1 MSKNKPVKVFVFIS
15 IVLTRFLIMSK
26 VEEAPIWLIYFVTF
40 NVMQIAYILKVYL
53 NCWLNFKANCLL
65 NF

>member
-15 IVLTRFLIMSK
+15 IVLTHFLIMSK

-53 NCWLNFKANCLL
+53 NCWLNF
-65 NF
+65 